1 MVVARVPA
9 WEGAR
14 DGGALQQADLRAG
27 DYGIT
32 FLFTSRRANW
42 KWHEVLNSESSEF
55 LCAISGCLNPEKGAG
70 HRTKPSTSNPA
81 SSAKESG
88 PALILPHFST
98 GLGIWALPLGCPL
111 LALCWQQGP
120 C

>member
-1 MVVARVPA
+1 M
-9 WEGAR
+9 GAR
-14 DGGALQQADLRAG
+14 DGGALQQADLRVG

-42 KWHEVLNSESSEF
+42 KWHEVLNSESPEF
-55 LCAISGCLNPEKGAG
+55 LCAISGCLNPENGAG

-88 PALILPHFST
+88 PAEPRLREVALILPLFST
-98 GLGIWALPLGCPL
+98 GLGIRALFLGCPL
-111 LALCWQQGP
+111 LALCWQQGH